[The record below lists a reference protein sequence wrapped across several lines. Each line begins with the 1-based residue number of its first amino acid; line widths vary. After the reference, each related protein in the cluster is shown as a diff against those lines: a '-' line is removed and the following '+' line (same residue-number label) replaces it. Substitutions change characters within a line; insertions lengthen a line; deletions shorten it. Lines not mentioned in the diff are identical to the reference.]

1 MDLTDTKVS
10 RIERRRCQI
19 ERDSARKVHEGISTG
34 SGETGN
40 GGGVVLGRGRPAVA
54 LPPSLHLL
62 GESAFA
68 LNILQP
74 QAILYLRSIGN
85 RQIHVSFD
93 RCSPCG

>member
-40 GGGVVLGRGRPAVA
+40 RDGVVLGRGRPAAVFA
-54 LPPSLHLL
+54 DIDIGEL
-62 GESAFA
+62 GEG
-68 LNILQP
+68 I
-74 QAILYLRSIGN
+74 
-85 RQIHVSFD
+85 
-93 RCSPCG
+93 